1 MQPRIRLPEHCC
13 GCDLPKPAR
22 QSVPRAIAHI
32 RDVFL
37 LPAFG
42 ILLSGCV
49 ARTIEPVGAIV
60 PADGS
65 PTLNW
70 TDWGLILD
78 RAVVN
83 NTVDYSKV
91 LEDRRPLDQVL
102 AMTSRVGPQTT
113 PAQFPTS
120 NHRLAYSI
128 NCYNATIVRS
138 VLELAHDGKLPS
150 YLPSDLETRFRF
162 RIDGRLQTPADLRR
176 EAITLAGDDWRVRFV
191 LCDGSMSG
199 PPLQRR
205 VFLGDLLDAQLN
217 RATQAAF
224 VAPEVVKIDHCEKKL
239 VLWRGLY
246 ESKNHLIREY
256 ERRTNAKEATILN
269 ALCDWADRPRREA
282 LGCAVGYDVVLMPT
296 DRRPNSV
303 DAVPAAQ
310 GTGIFSAIDSI
321 YFLRPE

>member
-1 MQPRIRLPEHCC
+1 M
-13 GCDLPKPAR
+13 
-22 QSVPRAIAHI
+22 
-32 RDVFL
+32 
-37 LPAFG
+37 
-42 ILLSGCV
+42 LLSGCV
-49 ARTIEPVGAIV
+49 AQTIEPVGAV
-60 PADGS
+60 VKADGS
-65 PTLNW
+65 PTLDW

-102 AMTSRVGPQTT
+102 AMASRAGPQAT

-120 NHRLAYSI
+120 NDRLAYAI
-128 NCYNATIVRS
+128 NCYNATVMRS
-138 VLELAHDGKLPS
+138 VLELVHGGGLPS

-176 EAITLAGDDWRVRFV
+176 EALTLAGDDWRVRFV
-191 LCDGSMSG
+191 LCDGFIIG

-217 RATQAAF
+217 QATRSAF
-224 VAPEVVKIDHCEKKL
+224 QAPEVVKIDHCEKVL

-246 ESKNHLIREY
+246 ELKDRLIREY
-256 ERRTNAKEATILN
+256 EQQTNARGATIFN

-282 LGCAVGYDVVLMPT
+282 LGGAVGYDVVLMPT

-303 DAVPAAQ
+303 DAVPVEQ
-310 GTGIFSAIDSI
+310 GTGIFSALKSI